1 MMHREPLGSSSAQ
14 RRNTMDLGMVR
25 PEYDEDGQPVRP
37 SPKSSPKPS
46 PAPSPSR
53 RSSLELGMRASRHDE
68 AGQPVRASP
77 VARIARSPFPIFDE
91 APEPAIARSPAR
103 AVVEPE
109 PAQQLRSPKLG
120 LGLRSP
126 ILSGGP
132 RRVAVPAALATVPV
146 VAAAS
151 TTPTAAAAAAATIAA
166 AAASPAAASAA
177 APTPPSSAA
186 AGPPAMSSP
195 SAAMMFSPRFG
206 NVSGPQRVPFAF
218 ARTFDV
224 PSDGEDEDEDGVD
237 DELLELYRRA
247 SEEGLSGTDQAEP
260 SPSADAQLKQ
270 QQRQQQQ
277 QPPPT
282 PLLTAYES
290 DFDAEDVSEWEGEAS
305 GRDPAALA
313 FGGLR
318 LGQSRRRP
326 SSAAA
331 SAAAQRRSRARLGA
345 VFGEGGVNMIDFDK
359 APPPSGGSV
368 VRLAAVRAS
377 RKQRHELCAE
387 KGKVLT
393 PVRRSARTPQQA
405 VAPTAA
411 LLSET
416 GYVYAPNVQLQ
427 PAFDAGDIVL
437 VTEKSQAQALPRV
450 TRPKAKETSAPSVPN
465 MEASAPSVPNME
477 ASAPEPSVL
486 SNVTTAAR
494 HAPELPPPLAA
505 LPLAAAAE
513 HAVRRLEEAAEMALE
528 IAAQAV
534 QASEATIPMEMELTA
549 ATQPEL
555 EPAAIS
561 QPELEPA
568 AISQPELEPAAISQP
583 ELEPAAI
590 PPPSQ
595 RQQAPRQKRSH
606 TTAAAAPSESNRRS
620 TRARSNA

>member
-1 MMHREPLGSSSAQ
+1 
-14 RRNTMDLGMVR
+14 
-25 PEYDEDGQPVRP
+25 
-37 SPKSSPKPS
+37 
-46 PAPSPSR
+46 
-53 RSSLELGMRASRHDE
+53 
-68 AGQPVRASP
+68 
-77 VARIARSPFPIFDE
+77 
-91 APEPAIARSPAR
+91 
-103 AVVEPE
+103 
-109 PAQQLRSPKLG
+109 
-120 LGLRSP
+120 
-126 ILSGGP
+126 
-132 RRVAVPAALATVPV
+132 
-146 VAAAS
+146 
-151 TTPTAAAAAAATIAA
+151 
-166 AAASPAAASAA
+166 
-177 APTPPSSAA
+177 
-186 AGPPAMSSP
+186 
-195 SAAMMFSPRFG
+195 
-206 NVSGPQRVPFAF
+206 
-218 ARTFDV
+218 
-224 PSDGEDEDEDGVD
+224 
-237 DELLELYRRA
+237 
-247 SEEGLSGTDQAEP
+247 
-260 SPSADAQLKQ
+260 
-270 QQRQQQQ
+270 
-277 QPPPT
+277 
-282 PLLTAYES
+282 
-290 DFDAEDVSEWEGEAS
+290 
-305 GRDPAALA
+305 
-313 FGGLR
+313 
-318 LGQSRRRP
+318 
-326 SSAAA
+326 
-331 SAAAQRRSRARLGA
+331 
-345 VFGEGGVNMIDFDK
+345 MIDFDK

-465 MEASAPSVPNME
+465 MEASAP
-477 ASAPEPSVL
+477 EPSVL

-555 EPAAIS
+555 EPAAI
-561 QPELEPA
+561 
-568 AISQPELEPAAISQP
+568 
-583 ELEPAAI
+583 

>member
-1 MMHREPLGSSSAQ
+1 MLAMMHREPLGSSSAQ
-14 RRNTMDLGMVR
+14 RRNTMDIGMVR
-25 PEYDEDGQPVRP
+25 PEYDEDGQPVRA
-37 SPKSSPKPS
+37 SPRPSPKPS

-151 TTPTAAAAAAATIAA
+151 TTPTAAAAAAAAATIAA

-195 SAAMMFSPRFG
+195 SAAMVFSPRFG

-270 QQRQQQQ
+270 QQQ

-282 PLLTAYES
+282 PLLTASES

-427 PAFDAGDIVL
+427 PAFDAGDVVL

-450 TRPKAKETSAPSVPN
+450 ARPKAKESVPN

-568 AISQPELEPAAISQP
+568 AISQPELEPAAI
-583 ELEPAAI
+583 

>member
-1 MMHREPLGSSSAQ
+1 
-14 RRNTMDLGMVR
+14 MV
-25 PEYDEDGQPVRP
+25 
-37 SPKSSPKPS
+37 
-46 PAPSPSR
+46 
-53 RSSLELGMRASRHDE
+53 
-68 AGQPVRASP
+68 
-77 VARIARSPFPIFDE
+77 
-91 APEPAIARSPAR
+91 
-103 AVVEPE
+103 
-109 PAQQLRSPKLG
+109 
-120 LGLRSP
+120 
-126 ILSGGP
+126 
-132 RRVAVPAALATVPV
+132 
-146 VAAAS
+146 
-151 TTPTAAAAAAATIAA
+151 
-166 AAASPAAASAA
+166 
-177 APTPPSSAA
+177 
-186 AGPPAMSSP
+186 
-195 SAAMMFSPRFG
+195 FSPRFG

-270 QQRQQQQ
+270 QQQQQQQQQ

-290 DFDAEDVSEWEGEAS
+290 DFDAEGVSEWEGEAS

-427 PAFDAGDIVL
+427 PAFDAGDVVL

-450 TRPKAKETSAPSVPN
+450 ARPKAKESVPN

-528 IAAQAV
+528 SAAQAV

-549 ATQPEL
+549 AT
-555 EPAAIS
+555 

>member
-1 MMHREPLGSSSAQ
+1 
-14 RRNTMDLGMVR
+14 MV
-25 PEYDEDGQPVRP
+25 
-37 SPKSSPKPS
+37 
-46 PAPSPSR
+46 
-53 RSSLELGMRASRHDE
+53 
-68 AGQPVRASP
+68 
-77 VARIARSPFPIFDE
+77 
-91 APEPAIARSPAR
+91 
-103 AVVEPE
+103 
-109 PAQQLRSPKLG
+109 
-120 LGLRSP
+120 
-126 ILSGGP
+126 
-132 RRVAVPAALATVPV
+132 
-146 VAAAS
+146 
-151 TTPTAAAAAAATIAA
+151 
-166 AAASPAAASAA
+166 
-177 APTPPSSAA
+177 
-186 AGPPAMSSP
+186 
-195 SAAMMFSPRFG
+195 FSPRFG

-270 QQRQQQQ
+270 QQQQ
-277 QPPPT
+277 QPQPQPQPP

-290 DFDAEDVSEWEGEAS
+290 DFDAEGVSEWEGEAS

-427 PAFDAGDIVL
+427 PAFDAGDVVL

-450 TRPKAKETSAPSVPN
+450 ARPKAKE
-465 MEASAPSVPNME
+465 SVPNME

-528 IAAQAV
+528 SAAQAV
-534 QASEATIPMEMELTA
+534 QVSEVTIPMEMELTA

-568 AISQPELEPAAISQP
+568 AI
-583 ELEPAAI
+583 

-595 RQQAPRQKRSH
+595 RQHAPRQKRSH